1 MSSLLIATSPGLTCP
16 PILKV
21 HSRPRFPKGR
31 DPTAQ
36 SWVPAE
42 CDDRTNTNLQSHV
55 LPLLWGF
62 LPPLGRS
69 LRQASTSHC
78 RFCPGPRQRGGG
90 SHRPPLSV
98 SGIYLPSTAP
108 SPALSS
114 CVDHYT
120 DSSGA
125 VQLLPQVRPDHGISD
140 TSFFTL
146 FAQNFTLGPGP
157 AQQVA
162 EHKYSPGQRTSIS
175 DPRPPVPHVA
185 GAAGSPGA
193 PLAAHPASRLL
204 PGDPARHPLPPGQVS
219 TSQPRLQGLRGLG
232 QGGPQTPWGA

>member
-1 MSSLLIATSPGLTCP
+1 MTERTPTCSPTCYLCCGASSRHLAARC
-16 PILKV
+16 V
-21 HSRPRFPKGR
+21 RP
-31 DPTAQ
+31 
-36 SWVPAE
+36 
-42 CDDRTNTNLQSHV
+42 
-55 LPLLWGF
+55 
-62 LPPLGRS
+62 PPLTA
-69 LRQASTSHC
+69 ASA
-78 RFCPGPRQRGGG
+78 RGPGSEEVAPTG
-90 SHRPPLSV
+90 PLSA
-98 SGIYLPSTAP
+98 SLASAFPALPRALPSAP
-108 SPALSS
+108 AWITTPIPAG
-114 CVDHYT
+114 T
-120 DSSGA
+120 

-204 PGDPARHPLPPGQVS
+204 PGDPAPHPLPPGQVS